1 VSESIWKKEITLRRK
16 PKAPKEPKP
25 GKAPKQPK
33 QQAKEPHKAR
43 VVVGLRIGS
52 SQLAAARIAN
62 NGHAELQQL
71 ARADLDRGVVVNGEV
86 RDADAL
92 TRALKSFFSS
102 NKLPKGA
109 VRLGIASNRIGVRT
123 LDVPAIDDPL
133 QFENAIRFRAQEL
146 LPIPVTEAILDH
158 VVLSESTNAEGELVR
173 NVLLVFAHREL
184 VDRYVDVCRSAGVR
198 LAGIDLDAFAL
209 LRAVAVPRLD
219 SEEATRALVAVAVGQ
234 ERTVFAVSDG
244 RVGDFVRVLEWGGQT
259 LDVAIART
267 LDLTPS
273 QAQPYKHHLSLLSDT
288 APAGISRVQLEAIK
302 AAIRTE
308 IAALGREL
316 ISSLRFYQSRPE
328 SLAIGEVLLSGG
340 AAQMPGFAEE
350 LRLALGAPVR
360 VADPLMRVTLG
371 KKVQAPENAGRFA
384 VAIGLGIE
392 EK

>member
-1 VSESIWKKEITLRRK
+1 VSESVWKKEITFRRK
-16 PKAPKEPKP
+16 PKQPKAPKAEKV
-25 GKAPKQPK
+25 PKQPK
-33 QQAKEPHKAR
+33 DEHKAR
-43 VVVGLRIGS
+43 EVVGLRIGS

-71 ARADLDRGVVVNGEV
+71 ARTDLDRGIVVNGEV
-86 RDADAL
+86 RDAEAL

-123 LDVPAIDDPL
+123 LDVPAIDDPA

-158 VVLSESTNAEGELVR
+158 VVLGETAGDDGELVR
-173 NVLLVFAHREL
+173 NILLVFAHREL
-184 VDRYVDVCRSAGVR
+184 VDRYVDVCRGAGVR

-219 SEEATRALVAVAVGQ
+219 TEEATRALVAVAVGQ

-302 AAIRTE
+302 QAIRTE
-308 IAALGREL
+308 VAVLGREL

-340 AAQMPGFAEE
+340 SAQLPGFAEE

-360 VADPLMRVTLG
+360 VADPLTRVTLG
-371 KKVQAPENAGRFA
+371 KKVQAPEDSARFA